1 MPHITTTVY
10 LNEGD
15 DHFFGFNTYANTYA
29 PARLHQA
36 AHFDLEILDQAP
48 ADAVVP
54 GALEIVFEQLNIPR
68 PQHSWAL
75 RYRLAGHLS
84 LSVGDVVVLGE
95 TAWACDSV
103 GWKPTSAE
111 ELRAAIPATR

>member
-15 DHFFGFNTYANTYA
+15 DHFFGFNTHA
-29 PARLHQA
+29 PARLYQA
-36 AHFDLEILDQAP
+36 AQFDLEILDEAP
-48 ADAVVP
+48 AGAVVP
-54 GALEIVFEQLNIPR
+54 GALESVFEQLNVRR

-75 RYRLAGHLS
+75 RYRLAGHRS

-95 TAWACDSV
+95 NSWACASV
-103 GWKPTSAE
+103 GWTPISADQ
-111 ELRAAIPATR
+111 LRAAIPAAR